1 MARKEKYYGT
11 LILISGSPYK
21 KLIELGYKGCHHQ
34 FRIVCKAKSIAEAN
48 RIAESY
54 NLGSKVFRSEYTS
67 ETGNA
72 LEIELADKYGFIINI
87 SGSLGGGK
95 YIDIKNIIS

>member
-11 LILISGSPYK
+11 LVIIIGNQYK
-21 KLIELGYKGCHHQ
+21 KLIELGYKGYHNQ
-34 FRIVCKAKSIAEAN
+34 FRVVCKAKSIEEAN

-54 NLGSKVFRSEYTS
+54 NLGSKVFRRDYTC

-72 LEIELADKYGFIINI
+72 LEIELADKYGFIIDV
-87 SGSLGGGK
+87 SGSFGRK
-95 YIDIKNIIS
+95 YIDIKEINK